1 MKIKKFKIRL
11 TLGLIL
17 IALFV
22 ILLIMDQNVEAK
34 TVTVDDDGGQDFKN
48 IQDAIDF
55 ADEGDIVFV
64 YSGTYYE
71 NVIINKSINLEGEDM
86 DTTII
91 DGEKKITL

>member
-34 TVTVDDDGGQDFKN
+34 TVTVDDDGGEDFTN